1 MIGKMLAFL
10 ALSLVPAFAA
20 AAAASERPAY
30 AEGQV
35 WEYRTRPQDSG
46 SLVRIQK
53 IETPGWAKKSG
64 PIYHVTVI
72 GVHFQGPAFVVGVI
86 GHLPVSR
93 QTLDA
98 SLIRLAP
105 DQSTAFPGI
114 EEGLDQWRRDK
125 GGVFTLSLAEIV
137 DMAER
142 TLSQSAPGQESR
154 P

>member
-1 MIGKMLAFL
+1 MIRKLL
-10 ALSLVPAFAA
+10 ALLAVSLVPGP
-20 AAAASERPAY
+20 AASAERPTY

-53 IETPGWAKKSG
+53 IETPDWAKKSG

-72 GVHFQGPAFVVGVI
+72 GVHFQGPQFAVGVI

-93 QTLDA
+93 QTLDS
-98 SLIRLAP
+98 SLTRLAP
-105 DQSTAFPGI
+105 DQSTAFPGV
-114 EEGLDQWRRDK
+114 EEGLAQWRRDQ

-137 DMAER
+137 DVAER
-142 TLSQSAPGQESR
+142 TLSRSAPLTGTT